1 MGLKELRADP
11 MPEEALQV
19 YRQDSNNLLTKIS
32 EILNAGSR
40 QRWLKP
46 ELRPK
51 ILGSDDWR

>member
-1 MGLKELRADP
+1 

-46 ELRPK
+46 ESRPK
-51 ILGSDDWR
+51 ILGSDDWQSAQS